1 MSPVRRRPSI
11 VLLSALV
18 ALALV
23 PGVALAR
30 SFSDVQSSD
39 WYAHVVDWAS
49 DSGYI
54 TGYGDGSTFGPND
67 PLQRGQAA
75 TILWRFAGAPEG
87 AEASGKADVDQDE
100 YYASGVDWAIA
111 NGVMSGYG
119 DGSNRFGPLDP
130 LTREQLASIIGHMA
144 GISVEEATATD
155 DTEFQALVD
164 HDDTSDWAQAYV
176 VWATHNHIIN
186 GVGGTELQPQATVTR
201 AQMAAIL
208 LNSVNAGILQVDAS
222 SPYASSYE
230 VVFDAN
236 NGTGISNEMHYSV
249 GQQMSLPFNYFTR
262 DGYTFVGWNTAADGS
277 GTSYRDGQS
286 VTDLVP
292 AGGGVVLYAQW
303 RQGVRLND
311 AYAVLYSDGEVVIQE
326 DDDTDA
332 GTTGRTVVAQGRGY
346 QLAGSSDFALQ
357 CRLRA
362 TKLTSTC
369 DIYVNAS
376 TLSSFAGWQRL
387 SDVSGL
393 ARWDVSNV
401 TNLSDLFS
409 GCTSLED
416 LSPLAGWD
424 VSGVTRMG
432 GTFRDCTALTTLEP
446 LSGWD
451 VSSVLDM
458 GGLFRGCA
466 GVTDLSALASWDTHS
481 AIDLSYAFA
490 GCSSLRSVAALENWD
505 VSSALDLG
513 HLFDGCSAIADF
525 SPLDSWQLADGA
537 TTTDAFAGTGAAAA
551 RPAAYP
557 SWYAASTSTT
567 TDTTQS

>member
-1 MSPVRRRPSI
+1 MSPLRRKPVI
-11 VLLSALV
+11 ILLALLV
-18 ALALV
+18 AT
-23 PGVALAR
+23 ALAPAHAHALT
-30 SFSDVQSSD
+30 FTDVPD
-39 WYAHVVDWAS
+39 DAWYAHVVDWAS

-54 TGYGDGSTFGPND
+54 TGYGDGSTFGPDD

-75 TILWRFAGAPEG
+75 TILWRFAGSPEG
-87 AEASGKADVDQDE
+87 AESSGKADVDQDE

-119 DGSNRFGPLDP
+119 DGSNRFGPLDS
-130 LTREQLASIIGHMA
+130 LTREQLASVIGHMA
-144 GISVEEATATD
+144 GVSVEEAAATD
-155 DTEFQALVD
+155 DAEFQALAD
-164 HDDTSDWAQAYV
+164 HDGTSDWAQPYV

-186 GVGGTELQPQATVTR
+186 GVGGRYLQPQATITR

-208 LNSVNAGILQVDAS
+208 FNSVNAGILQVDTS
-222 SPYASSYE
+222 SPYANSYA
-230 VVFDAN
+230 VTFDAN
-236 NGTGISNEMHYSV
+236 NGTGISNKMHYSV
-249 GQQMSLPFNYFTR
+249 GQQMNLPFNYFTR

-303 RQGVRLND
+303 RQGIRLND
-311 AYAVLYSDGEVVIQE
+311 AYAVLYSDGEVVIQQ
-326 DDDTDA
+326 DDEVDV
-332 GTTGRTVVAQGRGY
+332 GTTDRTVIAQGRGY

-387 SDVSGL
+387 SDISGL

-401 TNLSDLFS
+401 TNLSNLFS
-409 GCTSLED
+409 GCASLED
-416 LSPLAGWD
+416 LSPIAGWD
-424 VSGVTRMG
+424 VSNVTRMG

-446 LSGWD
+446 LAGWD
-451 VSSVLDM
+451 VSSALDM
-458 GGLFRGCA
+458 GGIFRGCA
-466 GVTDLSALASWDTHS
+466 GVADLSPLASWNTHN

-490 GCSSLRSVAALENWD
+490 GCSSLRSAAALARWD
-505 VSSALDLG
+505 VSSVLDLG

-525 SPLDSWQLADGA
+525 SALDGWQLPEGA
-537 TTTDAFAGTGAAAA
+537 ITTDAFADTQAAAA
-551 RPAAYP
+551 RPPAYP
-557 SWYAASTSTT
+557 SWYTTSTT
-567 TDTTQS
+567 TTTSQS